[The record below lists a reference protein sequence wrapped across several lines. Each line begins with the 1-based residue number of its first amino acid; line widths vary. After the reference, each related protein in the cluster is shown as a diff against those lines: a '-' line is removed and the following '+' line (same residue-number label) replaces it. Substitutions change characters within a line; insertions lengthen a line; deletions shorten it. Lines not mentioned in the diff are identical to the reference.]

1 MSTRHHVRWQELTQL
16 LDRIDRHGLKG
27 LSAAAVRRLCQLYRQ
42 VTIDLSRAA
51 PRPTTGAGAVSQ
63 PVGGAAHG
71 QVYAAQPVDLR
82 GLVSFVTTGFPQALR
97 RHAVPVLASAA
108 VFLLT
113 ALASFAAVVRQPELA
128 YALFDERIVEFEN
141 VRLEQ
146 QQGEYKGNFTF
157 PLSQSPLVA
166 VRIIFNNILVACRA
180 FAFGALLCLPV
191 VLLLVF
197 NGRMLGTLWGLTW
210 NHHYFL
216 DFNALILTH
225 GVLELSAICI
235 AGGAGLMIGWS
246 LIAPGDWPR
255 REALRRT
262 AREAFVLLGGACL
275 MLVLAGVLE
284 AYVTP
289 HFPQPAR
296 GPWPPR
302 RPCCW
307 RSTWCWA
314 GAGGPPPDV
323 LRDERIEARRAS
335 KGIEARI
342 APARGHLLPLA
353 VAAGWCVCR
362 ARPPPLR

>member
-1 MSTRHHVRWQELTQL
+1 MSTRHHARWQELTQL

-42 VTIDLSRAA
+42 VTIDLSRARA
-51 PRPTTGAGAVSQ
+51 EADD
-63 PVGGAAHG
+63 PVLVQYLNLLAARAHG

-82 GLVSFVTTGFPQALR
+82 GLVSFVTAGFPRALR

-128 YALFDERIVEFEN
+128 YALFDERVVEFEN

-235 AGGAGLMIGWS
+235 AGGAGLMVGWS

-255 REALRRT
+255 REALRRA
-262 AREAFVLLGGACL
+262 AREAFALLGGACL
-275 MLVLAGVLE
+275 MLVLAGILE

-289 HFPQPAR
+289 HFPQP
-296 GPWPPR
+296 
-302 RPCCW
+302 
-307 RSTWCWA
+307 
-314 GAGGPPPDV
+314 
-323 LRDERIEARRAS
+323 LRW
-335 KGIEARI
+335 
-342 APARGHLLPLA
+342 A
-353 VAAGWCVCR
+353 VAATSALLLTFYLMLGGRRQAKSR
-362 ARPPPLR
+362 APL